1 MRAGQLRSQVVI
13 EQRGTVRDDWGQT
26 VEAWVPF
33 ATVRADI
40 RFPSGMGLITTERV
54 EGGREVSVV
63 QCSVR
68 VRWRNG
74 ITAGMRA
81 RVQVAGSPM
90 LFDIK
95 QVVPDLAYRKHIDLV
110 CATGAKE

>member
-1 MRAGQLRSQVVI
+1 MRAGQLRSQVHI
-13 EQRGTVRDDWGQT
+13 EQRGTTRDDYGQT

-33 ATVRADI
+33 AVMRCDI
-40 RFPSGMGLITTERV
+40 RFPSGMGLINAERT
-54 EGGREVSVV
+54 EGGREVSVL

-81 RVQVAGSPM
+81 RVQVAGAPM
-90 LFDIK
+90 YLDIK
-95 QVVPDLAYRKHIDLV
+95 QVVPDLARRQHIDLV
-110 CATGAKE
+110 CAAGVME